1 MPRHVYESQLV
12 DHTEVRPPPG
22 YRLAWK
28 DDRLNPRRAQ
38 QTVRGHVQMDL
49 VWTHEVPRRLIDAN
63 TNRDVTGKFPK
74 LVYPYVDIEQ
84 QLRYRG
90 TDSNIGQTT
99 RRAVLRNRAV
109 RASTK
114 AVASD
119 AATATPR
126 RATTRVARANAA
138 ATSATGAG
146 QKYVQVGTFGEIA
159 NADRTAARLKALGLP
174 VRQAQVTRGG
184 NRYRVVLAGPF
195 SDRAK
200 LSAALRAARKA
211 GFRDAFLRN

>member
-1 MPRHVYESQLV
+1 MPRHVYEAQLV
-12 DHTEVRPPPG
+12 DNTEVTPPPG

-38 QTVRGHVQMDL
+38 QNVRGRVQMDL
-49 VWTHEVPRRLIDAN
+49 VWTQEVPRRLIDAN

-74 LVYPYVDIEQ
+74 LVYPYVDLKQ

-99 RRAVLRNRAV
+99 RRAVLRNRGV

-114 AVASD
+114 AVANQ
-119 AATATPR
+119 AAAATPR
-126 RATTRVARANAA
+126 TATTRAA
-138 ATSATGAG
+138 

-195 SDRAK
+195 NDQAK
-200 LSAALRAARKA
+200 ISAALRAARKA